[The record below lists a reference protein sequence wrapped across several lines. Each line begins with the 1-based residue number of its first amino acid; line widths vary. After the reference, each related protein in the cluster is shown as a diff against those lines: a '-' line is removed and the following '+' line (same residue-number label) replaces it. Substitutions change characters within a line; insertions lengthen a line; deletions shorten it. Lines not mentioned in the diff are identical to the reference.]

1 MDHNKLQ
8 SILYRHLIAARSL
21 DPETAN
27 QLVRLLNAGDEEL
40 VDKIAAQYAK
50 IDKTGVD
57 RSPAKTKRLE
67 DMLAQV
73 REVNSKAYKPYAAG
87 VRKEVLDR
95 ATHEAEFA
103 AKAWREAGGAID
115 LGAVI
120 PSTDFLKSLVDNTPI
135 PVNNNGVALLAPW
148 LKSLEQGRIDRLEQA
163 IRLGILQGETADDL
177 VKRIAGTKAA
187 NYTDGILQISRQ
199 SAKTLAITA
208 NSAVQNAARLETY
221 RKMKGVRFV
230 EWSSILDSR
239 VSAICA
245 GRSGNVYPIDKP
257 HPVPPA
263 HPNCRSTLLPRKDDD
278 GAKHKPVGEWLKTE
292 SEEVQNEV
300 LEGKARAD
308 IFRNNPG
315 FDFQGFFKEDGH
327 YKSLA
332 ELKQFDERLFTGGV
346 KSPPK
351 APVKAP
357 STPEPAPAP
366 AKPKRMTSAIDPA
379 VNDATIKVVPRK
391 QATKQLGDGF
401 VEAVKNPAYDPRPE
415 FRGVKPDMFGKAQI
429 GTAFSDEAVSAIA
442 ALWPEVDAITDA
454 FNLPR
459 LRAIRTLTGK
469 GAIANMGDGLM
480 GIHPV
485 HFNGFASKVGVIET
499 GAESAALKK
508 AKEQG
513 AKWKAELL
521 EMAGKL
527 GGMQDDLAKLGTDP
541 ANREARFELASRMRA
556 LAQEHRKLAQKEW
569 KHRAVIRTLEKQ
581 GGEQV
586 STWKIGDD
594 VATRPYTNDAYFTG
608 VDKMRSTLFH
618 ETGHHIHQMWQK
630 TVRRT
635 GRFDGIPPLERRL
648 TAMFRAKFHAIGT
661 GHEAKKKLSST
672 YATTNEHEWWAE
684 SFAAYMMGRHDL
696 ADPDLI
702 KLIEELLDEAAGSR

>member
-1 MDHNKLQ
+1 MDDLKLQ
-8 SILYRHLIAARSL
+8 SILYRHLIAARGL
-21 DPETAN
+21 DPATAN
-27 QLVRLLNAGDEEL
+27 NLVRLLNAGDDEL
-40 VDKIAAQYAK
+40 VEKIAGQYAK

-67 DMLAQV
+67 DQLKII
-73 REVNSKAYKPYAAG
+73 REINGKAYKPYAAG
-87 VRKEVLDR
+87 VRKEILDR
-95 ATHEAEFA
+95 ATHEAEIA
-103 AKAWREAGGAID
+103 AKAYREAGGAID
-115 LGAVI
+115 IGAVM
-120 PSTDFLKSLVDNTPI
+120 PSTDFLKSLVENTPI
-135 PVNNNGVALLAPW
+135 PVNNNGVALLKPW
-148 LKSLEQGRIDRLEQA
+148 LDGMEKARFDRLEQA

-199 SAKTLAITA
+199 SAQTLAITA
-208 NSAVQNAARLETY
+208 NAAVQNEARLATF
-221 RKMKGVRFV
+221 KGMKGVTHV
-230 EWSSILDSR
+230 EWSSILDTRTSE
-239 VSAICA
+239 ICQ
-245 GRSGNVYPIDKP
+245 GRSGQVYPIDKP
-257 HPVPPA
+257 HPKPPA
-263 HPNCRSTLLPRKDDD
+263 HPRCRSVLLPRKDAN
-278 GAKHKPVGEWLKTE
+278 GAKHKPIPDWLRE
-292 SEEVQNEV
+292 QPEGVQNEV
-300 LEGKARAD
+300 LGKARAD
-308 IFRNNPG
+308 IFRANPD

-401 VEAVKNPAYDPRPE
+401 AEAVKNPAYDPRPE

-521 EMAGKL
+521 EIAGKL

-541 ANREARFELASRMRA
+541 VNREARFELASRMRT

-594 VATRPYTNDAYFTG
+594 VATRPYTNDAYFVG

-684 SFAAYMMGRHDL
+684 SFAAYMMGRPDL
-696 ADPDLI
+696 ADPDLV